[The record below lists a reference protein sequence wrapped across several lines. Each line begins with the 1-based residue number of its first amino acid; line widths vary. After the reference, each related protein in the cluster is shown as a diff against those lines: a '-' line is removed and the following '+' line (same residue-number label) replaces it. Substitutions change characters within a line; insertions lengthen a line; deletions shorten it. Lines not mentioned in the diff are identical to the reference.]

1 MKKYGNR
8 DYDDPE
14 YRGIRDVG
22 NSFNEIAFNQSIDED
37 YYKPIKT
44 KSDFNGNY
52 LEYESKGDKDKNL
65 SPEEYL
71 DNMIRPYLSDIINDH
86 KTSKNLKVHSNNE
99 IFDYETQ
106 FREWEIQLTMSINF
120 ISSKDSYETRNMH
133 TKSNNIEILM
143 GSETDGINE
152 ELFESLL
159 QKYQQGLEESVKGS
173 EFVFDSFDLLHYHFQ
188 KTSPSRKG
196 GSNIDSPKWLKNK
209 KKNNNKS
216 KKQ

>member
-1 MKKYGNR
+1 MKKI

-14 YRGIRDVG
+14 YRGIRDVE
-22 NSFNEIAFNQSIDED
+22 NLFNEIASNQSIDED

-44 KSDFNGNY
+44 KSDFNSNY

-65 SPEEYL
+65 SSEEYL

-120 ISSKDSYETRNMH
+120 ISSKDSYETCNMH
-133 TKSNNIEILM
+133 TKSNNIEILI

-159 QKYQQGLEESVKGS
+159 QKHQQGLEESVKGS
-173 EFVFDSFDLLHYHFQ
+173 EFIFGSFDLLHYYFQ
-188 KTSPSRKG
+188 KTSLSRKR

-209 KKNNNKS
+209 NNNIKS

>member
-52 LEYESKGDKDKNL
+52 SEYESKGDKDKNL

-188 KTSPSRKG
+188 KASLSRKG

-209 KKNNNKS
+209 KK
-216 KKQ
+216 KQ